1 LNSKSG
7 IHCKKSNKNGELLKE
22 LLFKNECMVLNL
34 HCEPTFHIYKLNG
47 KDDHHEFLDLFIGP
61 PSIANKIKSYNVLK
75 SDLLD
80 GCQSQTFHSAVEL
93 EIEINQTK
101 ESQYI
106 TSKEGEYEY
115 SKADWLSF
123 QTNLLQFKINNAE
136 SFTCEDLAQI
146 ITEKILYEKNLNI
159 PLKERT
165 CKSQPPLP
173 IQILKLI
180 NLRNKQQSKFKKTRS
195 QIDQENY
202 TLFAKQVREKIV
214 EYKNETW
221 QKFVSSFGPRP
232 WSSEAY
238 WREIN
243 FNKEH
248 KDIKKVVIKNNH
260 ESRDD
265 KDTANDF
272 KAKLFKK
279 FDENVK
285 YSQSFNNEH
294 KIFVEKYI
302 DSNAYESLY
311 KDKSI
316 RFITS
321 SEILMAIRKLKP
333 KTKSD
338 MHGISNLIIRKLPQN
353 ITQYLTV
360 LFNKCLQENNL
371 PSEWKSSRIVL
382 LRKMSVKENKIDSRI
397 PSLMRLFERIIY
409 QRISAHLKSKNILIK
424 EQSGFRRHR
433 QAKDNLIFMTQKVLE
448 SLGKR
453 EKACCIFFDIETAFD
468 SVWHKGLIFKLVKI
482 GLPYYL
488 VKFLQNYLKDRT
500 FSIKVGN
507 FTTSPEKI
515 GCGLSQGMT
524 LSPLLFSI
532 YINDIPLLSGPPNE
546 FSLLFG
552 DKLVYIHLFKQI
564 EKETEIMMNC
574 QLKKLNNWMNLWRL
588 KFSSQKCSYS
598 IFSKNFKSGENG
610 RKGYNNEKLNLL
622 LDRMEIK
629 LNNQHSFL
637 GIRFDKH
644 FTFKNQILQLRR
656 TCIKRLNGIKIFT
669 HKSRSLNKRQLITI
683 YKILVRSLI
692 DNSLFFYEILS
703 TQLKRKLQSI
713 QNSALRTIFKKKDDF
728 DAGLL
733 HKWAKIENIESRA
746 IKLTKAYMVN
756 CRLNKNPLYQFLI
769 SSFKSYCKVNP
780 RIKTLLG

>member
-1 LNSKSG
+1 
-7 IHCKKSNKNGELLKE
+7 
-22 LLFKNECMVLNL
+22 MVLNL

-47 KDDHHEFLDLFIGP
+47 KGDHHEFLDLFIGP
-61 PSIANKIKSYNVLK
+61 QSIANKIKSYNVLK

-93 EIEINQTK
+93 EIEINQTN
-101 ESQYI
+101 EAQYI
-106 TSKEGEYEY
+106 TPKEDEYQY
-115 SKADWLSF
+115 SKADWHSF
-123 QTNLLQFKINNAE
+123 QTNLLKFKINNAE
-136 SFTCEDLAQI
+136 SFTCDDLARI
-146 ITEKILYEKNLNI
+146 ITGKILYEKNLNI
-159 PLKERT
+159 PLKET
-165 CKSQPPLP
+165 TIQSQSPLP

-180 NLRNKQQSKFKKTRS
+180 NQRNKQQSKFKKTRS

-202 TLFAKQVREKIV
+202 TIFAKQVREKID
-214 EYKNETW
+214 EYKNQTW
-221 QKFVSSFGPRP
+221 KKFVSSFGPRL

-243 FNKEH
+243 FNK
-248 KDIKKVVIKNNH
+248 KRQGIGNDAVINNNH
-260 ESRDD
+260 ESKDD
-265 KDTANDF
+265 KDMANDF
-272 KAKLFKK
+272 KAKLVNK
-279 FDENVK
+279 FNENVI

-302 DSNAYESLY
+302 DSNGYESLY
-311 KDKSI
+311 QDKSI
-316 RFITS
+316 RLITS
-321 SEILMAIRKLKP
+321 SEILLAIRKLKP
-333 KTKSD
+333 KIKSD
-338 MHGISNLIIRKLPQN
+338 MYGISNQIIRKLPQN

-360 LFNKCLQENNL
+360 LFNKCLQENKR

-382 LRKMSVKENKIDSRI
+382 LHKQSDKKNKIDSRT
-397 PSLMRLFERIIY
+397 PFLMRLFERIIY
-409 QRISAHLKSKNILIK
+409 QRISAYLKSKNILIK

-468 SVWHKGLIFKLVKI
+468 RVWHKGLIFKLVKI

-488 VKFLQNYLKDRT
+488 VKFLQNYLEDRK

-532 YINDIPLLSGPPNE
+532 YINDIPLLSGPFNE

-552 DKLVYIHLFKQI
+552 DKLVYIHLFKKI
-564 EKETEIMMNC
+564 EKETEIMLNG
-574 QLKKLNNWMNLWRL
+574 QLKKLYNWMNLWRL
-588 KFSSQKCSYS
+588 KFSPQKCSYS
-598 IFSKNFKSGENG
+598 IFSKNFKNGENG
-610 RKGYNNEKLNLL
+610 RKGYNNEKLNLM
-622 LDRMEIK
+622 LDRVEIK
-629 LNNQHSFL
+629 LNNQPSFL
-637 GIRFDKH
+637 GIHFDKH
-644 FTFKNQILQLRR
+644 FTFKNQVLQLRR
-656 TCIKRLNGIKIFT
+656 TCVKRLNGIKIFT
-669 HKSRSLNKRQLITI
+669 HKSRSLNKRELITI

-692 DNSLFFYEILS
+692 DNSLFFYEILP

-756 CRLNKNPLYQFLI
+756 CRLRKNPLYQRLI
-769 SSFKSYCKVNP
+769 SSFKSYSKVNS